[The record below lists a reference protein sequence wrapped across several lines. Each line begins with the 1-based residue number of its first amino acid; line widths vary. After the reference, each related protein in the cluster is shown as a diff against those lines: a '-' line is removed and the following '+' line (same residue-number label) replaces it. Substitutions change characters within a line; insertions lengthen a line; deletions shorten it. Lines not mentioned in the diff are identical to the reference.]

1 MAGAGEADDA
11 MVRSPAFKI
20 LLLLVGFVW
29 WSVAFVALYSVQSVG
44 CGWGWHLETSLG
56 GLSFLRVVLIGLF
69 VFFCALGLLIAL
81 LFLWRSKSC
90 SEDPETGSPTLFLEK
105 SGALAAYA
113 AAVATLL
120 TFAPILYASPCT

>member
-1 MAGAGEADDA
+1 

-29 WSVAFVALYSVQSVG
+29 WSIAFVALYSVQSVG
-44 CGWGWHLETSLG
+44 CGWGWHAEASLG
-56 GLSFLRVVLIGLF
+56 GFSFLRVVLIGLF
-69 VFFCALGLLIAL
+69 AFFCAGGLLIAL
-81 LFLWRSKSC
+81 LFLRQSRSHAN
-90 SEDPETGSPTLFLEK
+90 DPETGDTTLFLDK

-113 AAVATLL
+113 AAVAILL

>member
-1 MAGAGEADDA
+1 

-29 WSVAFVALYSVQSVG
+29 WSIAFVALYSAQSVG
-44 CGWGWHLETSLG
+44 CGWGWHLETSFA
-56 GLSFLRVVLIGLF
+56 GLSFLRAVLIGLF
-69 VFFCALGLLIAL
+69 AFFCGGGLLIAL
-81 LFLWRSKSC
+81 LFLKSSRSDRD
-90 SEDPETGSPTLFLEK
+90 DPETGAPTMFLEK

-120 TFAPILYASPCT
+120 TFAPILYASPCS